1 MTSSFSYSPPTRLR
15 NSDGLLN
22 SSKPSVPVNRTPT
35 TTSQHIWPAS
45 EGPSRS
51 SSALPK
57 AAPISPRRPRLTIL
71 STLLISSLPTG
82 MPLNVFPSVLAM
94 TTAAGQAKNVTSDA
108 GVRNRVEAMNATAKA
123 SNTASPIWA
132 PPTLGFGP
140 IMYTSNTARNPRRR
154 RSIRGRQCGNS
165 SWTEPTTRMRPDAR
179 ALARVSRNQSS
190 IPAGLTVLE

>member
-1 MTSSFSYSPPTRLR
+1 
-15 NSDGLLN
+15 
-22 SSKPSVPVNRTPT
+22 
-35 TTSQHIWPAS
+35 
-45 EGPSRS
+45 
-51 SSALPK
+51 
-57 AAPISPRRPRLTIL
+57 
-71 STLLISSLPTG
+71 
-82 MPLNVFPSVLAM
+82 SVLAM

-165 SWTEPTTRMRPDAR
+165 SWTERTTPIAQLGGGVERHRIAPC
-179 ALARVSRNQSS
+179 
-190 IPAGLTVLE
+190 AGLHEHGHRHAMRRHIRERARELRDELLVGGGSAVQPRVGDGGEPGRGPSVHVRPRHHSTPTH